1 MMPNI
6 FFGHERFSP
15 CTLTRVSFRGGGGG
29 AKGGD
34 CPPLDFLCP
43 PLDSLCMPS
52 LEVMGLKYEMVY
64 PFMVNWLH

>member
-29 AKGGD
+29 ERGRL
-34 CPPLDFLCP
+34 PPLGFFVPSLGFFVP
-43 PLDSLCMPS
+43 P